1 MVHKQQL
8 EISGMP
14 YVPGLAKGLLQH
26 GIASGCANRI
36 LIIRQQDIANL
47 VEAPT
52 GFIVI
57 EGASFSHPMIQLMSK
72 GIPAVII
79 SEQQA
84 KQLQEGSEVMI
95 DGASGRIGAAIGNA
109 KAPWNESRANFKQ
122 DIVTADGIPIS
133 LRASVRSQDAALKA
147 RLAGAKAIGLV
158 RSEFLL
164 PDDQR
169 QPDSA
174 FYTRIF
180 REICEAA
187 APLPVTIRLLDVAA
201 DKIPTWM
208 QGHEGVGGALGLQGV
223 RLFGIEPMKSVCLA
237 QLEAVN
243 NLIDSYDI
251 RILIPYLVRHE
262 ELMYWSKFI
271 RGQLSKPLPLGA
283 MVETP
288 ASALD
293 LTNWFDQVDFVAI
306 GCNDL
311 MQCLFAA
318 DRDSAE
324 LRHYLDPYAP
334 LLWRFMQQIAMA
346 AETRLE
352 NIQLCGVLAQL
363 PGVLPLLLGLG
374 YRAFSVEA
382 ALIPY
387 LRQIIATTRTNEA
400 RELVQQICSARES
413 RDVLRILGLPFG
425 GYQPF
430 LSEQGQE
437 A

>member
-8 EISGMP
+8 DITGMP
-14 YVPGLAKGLLQH
+14 YVPGLAKGPLQH
-26 GIASGCANRI
+26 GIAPGCANRI
-36 LIIRQQDIANL
+36 LIIRQKDIANL
-47 VEAPT
+47 VEVPT

-57 EGASFSHPMIQLMSK
+57 EGAPFSHAMIRLMSK
-72 GIPAVII
+72 GIPTVII

-84 KQLQEGSEVMI
+84 KLLQEGNEVMI
-95 DGASGRIGAAIGNA
+95 DGASGRIGADIGNA
-109 KAPWNESRANFKQ
+109 KASSNESLVNHAK
-122 DIVTADGIPIS
+122 DIVTADGVTVS
-133 LRASVRSQDAALKA
+133 LRASVRGQDAAHKA

-164 PDDQR
+164 PDDQH

-174 FYTRIF
+174 YYTRIF

-201 DKIPTWM
+201 DKIPAWM

-223 RLFGIEPMKSVCLA
+223 RLFGIEPMRSVCLA
-237 QLEAVN
+237 QLEAIN
-243 NLIDSYDI
+243 TLIDHYDL
-251 RILIPYLVRHE
+251 RILIPYLVRYE
-262 ELMYWSKFI
+262 ELAYWSKFI
-271 RGQLSKPLPLGA
+271 RAQLSKPLPLGA

-293 LTNWFDQVDFVAI
+293 LANWFDEVDYVAI

-346 AETRLE
+346 AEMRLE
-352 NIQLCGVLAQL
+352 DIQLCGVLAQL

-382 ALIPY
+382 TLIPY
-387 LRQIIATTRTNEA
+387 LCQIIATTHVNEA
-400 RELVQQICSARES
+400 RELVQQICAARES
-413 RDVLRILGLPFG
+413 RDVLRLLGLPFE

-430 LSEQGQE
+430 LSEQGP
-437 A
+437 AA